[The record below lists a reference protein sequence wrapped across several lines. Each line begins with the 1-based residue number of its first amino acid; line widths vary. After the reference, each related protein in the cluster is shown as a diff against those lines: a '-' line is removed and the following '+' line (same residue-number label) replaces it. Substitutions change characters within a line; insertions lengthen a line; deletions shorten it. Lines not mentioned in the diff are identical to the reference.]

1 MNNRKIMSSVFEKIS
16 NGKEVN
22 LESQKVELGITQD
35 VKEAYNEHKQQRK
48 NVDNRMN
55 DWYNELFKVRDKF
68 SKIENE
74 YKQFKT
80 KTFILEKAIEEME
93 SIAKELGV
101 QPNSL
106 DFYNSAKALINTSK
120 DIDDEFKEAKKLE
133 SKIG

>member
-1 MNNRKIMSSVFEKIS
+1 MKTQREVFNKLFKEDKTELSAEKI
-16 NGKEVN
+16 
-22 LESQKVELGITQD
+22 ELGIMQD
-35 VKEAYNEHKQQRK
+35 VKKAYNEHKQQRE
-48 NVDNRMN
+48 NVDNTIN
-55 DWYNELFKVRDKF
+55 DWYSQIFKVRDKF
-68 SKIENE
+68 PKIENE

-80 KTFILEKAIEEME
+80 KTFILEKAVEEME

-120 DIDDEFKEAKKLE
+120 DIDDEFKEAKKME